1 MGQDLLVSVGVDVE
15 EGEISDSASIEE
27 ISAEDFGVKSPPI
40 GTESVASKNAV
51 DDDSKQQQQQHQQVW
66 TMQDL
71 LKYHN
76 TYHRNYAPGLYKFA
90 WAQAVQMKPLDD
102 YLTTMNTS
110 TPTDIVICLGTYVV
124 AGGSGEMRNW
134 G

>member
-1 MGQDLLVSVGVDVE
+1 MGKDLLVSVGVDVE

-71 LKYHN
+71 LKY
-76 TYHRNYAPGLYKFA
+76 
-90 WAQAVQMKPLDD
+90 
-102 YLTTMNTS
+102 
-110 TPTDIVICLGTYVV
+110 
-124 AGGSGEMRNW
+124 
-134 G
+134 